1 MAEAE
6 ALAEEIAGL
15 RFAPAE
21 ASNDNACGNEGIE
34 QGASAESSDGRAQ
47 SALDTTGLY
56 RLKVVNLPRSLSEKD
71 LVDLFSTCGTV
82 FEARVVYDKASGLPV
97 GYGYVS
103 FGSKDEADLA
113 ISKLDGQLQLDG
125 APGRLS
131 VYYAK
136 KQHTLKESSPARN
149 AKLYF
154 CGTPAGC
161 KREAILSM
169 FSAFGRVRH
178 LQVYVDSMGGLS
190 SGTVTM
196 FTTTEA
202 NAAMEALDGMVLS
215 EGTAPLK
222 VSQTG
227 NGPWDLFLA
236 TLYAHVPSKES
247 FWIMYWRPLYILCI
261 GNCWLWSCC
270 LGEQL
275 SSCVEGSMSLHT
287 APARLHWLGSS

>member
-1 MAEAE
+1 MAECEAD
-6 ALAEEIAGL
+6 ALADQIAGL
-15 RFAPAE
+15 RFAPAG
-21 ASNDNACGNEGIE
+21 AAADGAVTSPLACAPEGVD
-34 QGASAESSDGRAQ
+34 QGASAESSHERAP
-47 SALDTTGLY
+47 SASETTGLY

-103 FGSKDEADLA
+103 FGSKEEADQA
-113 ISKLDGQLQLDG
+113 ISKLDGQVQLEG
-125 APGRLS
+125 SPGRLS

-202 NAAMEALDGMVLS
+202 NAAMVALDGMVLS

-222 VSQTG
+222 VSTRMKV
-227 NGPWDLFLA
+227 PW
-236 TLYAHVPSKES
+236 
-247 FWIMYWRPLYILCI
+247 R
-261 GNCWLWSCC
+261 
-270 LGEQL
+270 
-275 SSCVEGSMSLHT
+275 SCVACIWSVL
-287 APARLHWLGSS
+287 